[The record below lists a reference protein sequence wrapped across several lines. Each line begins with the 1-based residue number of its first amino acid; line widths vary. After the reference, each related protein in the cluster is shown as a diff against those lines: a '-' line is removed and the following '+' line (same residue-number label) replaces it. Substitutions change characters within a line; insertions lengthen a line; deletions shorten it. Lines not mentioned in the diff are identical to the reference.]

1 MATVSELSDPYANFM
16 INPAPPTDVDVC
28 RRCTTFVDGYPTCYP
43 CGFSTDY
50 ADAILPISYSIH
62 FGQLHNNLAQYK
74 RGVGRPAQRL
84 RLELSAVIWRFLATH
99 EQCLAAAAGTDAF
112 ELVCT
117 VPSRSVDRDELH
129 PLRTMLSKIVSPTA
143 TRYERLLR
151 RSEVVVADGAVAPQR
166 FQAERTLDGDDV
178 LLIDD
183 TWTTG
188 ASAESAAGALSSL
201 AREASGCSSWDVI
214 STRSTRT
221 MPAGSHS
228 GPPRSIGPF
237 ARFTM
242 RLTPSR
248 RW

>member
-117 VPSRSVDRDELH
+117 VPSGSVDRDELH

-151 RSEVVVADGAVAPQR
+151 RSEVVVADRAVDPQR

-188 ASAESAAGALSSL
+188 ASAESAAGALKL
-201 AREASGCSSWDVI
+201 AG
-214 STRSTRT
+214 
-221 MPAGSHS
+221 AGSVGVLVVGRHIHEEYKNNAS
-228 GPPRSIGPF
+228 RLAQRPSPF
-237 ARFTM
+237 DWTFCA
-242 RLTPSR
+242 LHYAANAVS
-248 RW
+248 